1 MIHQF
6 GSLYVMTASRG
17 RDVIQR
23 FACRCGTPLRR
34 PTNSAVE
41 GRATASPQCR
51 IILVLSVVL
60 LSLISGCSK
69 TLPQLQ
75 AGAYSIDITPEKLP
89 AIRNGGFTQQILDKV
104 HDPLHARCFVFKSG
118 KETVAI
124 AVVDSCMIPRDV
136 CNEAKALASEQTGI
150 PVNRILIASTHTHSA
165 PSVMD
170 LCLGT
175 SSDPNYETFLP
186 PKIAEGITVA
196 FANLEPARI
205 GWAVVDAPDHT
216 HCRRWLKH
224 PDKYDTD
231 PFGEKTVRAMMHP
244 GYQNPDY
251 IGEAGPV
258 DSGLSLLSIIS
269 EEGSHPIGLL
279 ANYSMHYFGVG
290 GGFSA
295 DYYGKFCE
303 RIEKQIAPRDSGKA
317 PFVAA
322 MSQGTS
328 GDLHWMDYSEPKK
341 ENYGIDQYTAELTDI
356 AFGAYQEID
365 YHENKPDLAM
375 TETTI
380 TLDRR
385 LAGEERIAWAEALN
399 EKRGDRRPENRPE
412 VYAEQVTWFLDH
424 PQEDLILQAVRIGDL
439 AITAMPNE
447 VYGITGL
454 KLKAQS
460 PFKTTF
466 NMELANGA
474 AGYIPPPE
482 QHYLGGYTTWPARTA
497 GLEPDAEPVIVD
509 TLLGLLEELSGQQR
523 KPLTTDFY
531 NDQQREAIATAMA
544 EDNNRANRGSDH

>member
-1 MIHQF
+1 MINLF
-6 GSLYVMTASRG
+6 DSLKVTTASRG
-17 RDVIQR
+17 CD
-23 FACRCGTPLRR
+23 G
-34 PTNSAVE
+34 PTNSAVKV
-41 GRATASPQCR
+41 RATASPQCR
-51 IILVLSVVL
+51 IIVAITFCFLAFFP
-60 LSLISGCSK
+60 GC
-69 TLPQLQ
+69 TNPQSQ
-75 AGAYSIDITPEKLP
+75 FEAGAHSIDITPEKLP
-89 AIRNGGFTQQILDKV
+89 AIRNGGFTQQTFDKV
-104 HDPLHARCFVFKSG
+104 HDPLHARCFVFRSG
-118 KETVAI
+118 NETVAI

-136 CNEAKALASEQTGI
+136 CNQAKALASEQTGI

-175 SSDPNYETFLP
+175 SSDPNYEKFLP
-186 PKIAEGITVA
+186 PKIAEGITAA
-196 FANLEPARI
+196 FEDLEPARI
-205 GWAVVDAPDHT
+205 GWTVVDAPDHT
-216 HCRRWLKH
+216 HNRRWLKH
-224 PDKYDTD
+224 PDHYGTD
-231 PFGEKTVRAMMHP
+231 PFGEETVRAMMHP

-258 DSGLSLLSIIS
+258 DSGLSLLGIIS
-269 EEGSHPIGLL
+269 EDGSRPIGLL

-303 RIEKQIAPRDSGKA
+303 LIENQIAPQDSGKA

-341 ENYGIDQYTAELTDI
+341 ENYGIDQYTAELSDI
-356 AFGAYQEID
+356 AFSAYQEID
-365 YHENKPDLAM
+365 YEESTSDLSMA
-375 TETTI
+375 ETTI
-380 TLDRR
+380 TLNRR
-385 LAGEERIAWAEALN
+385 LAGEERIAWAEDLN
-399 EKRGDRRPENRPE
+399 AKRGDRRPKDRPE

-509 TLLGLLEELSGQQR
+509 TLLGLLEELSGQKR
-523 KPLTTDFY
+523 KPLTTDLY
-531 NDQQREAIATAMA
+531 NDQQREAIEKAKA
-544 EDNNRANRGSDH
+544 EDNNRANRGLEH